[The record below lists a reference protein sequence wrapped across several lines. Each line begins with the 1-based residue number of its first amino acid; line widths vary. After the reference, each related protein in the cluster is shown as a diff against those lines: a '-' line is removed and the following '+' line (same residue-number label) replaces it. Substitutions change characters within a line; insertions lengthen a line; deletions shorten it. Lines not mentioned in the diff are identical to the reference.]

1 MTTETRHRV
10 QNGTLWLADQPIHL
24 PHPVKATLQ
33 HNDKLL
39 ILVDPAPDVIFNRN
53 VFALSIHGELLW
65 QIEES
70 PHGTQVD
77 KPYVNLYCDKNGTVI
92 AANWNGVSYSINLLN
107 GTVRVAA
114 FDK

>member
-1 MTTETRHRV
+1 M
-10 QNGTLWLADQPIHL
+10 
-24 PHPVKATLQ
+24 
-33 HNDKLL
+33 

-92 AANWNGVSYSINLLN
+92 AGNWNGVSYSVNLLN
-107 GTVRVAA
+107 GTSGLLPLTNKARLTELYFIYVGSHRQ
-114 FDK
+114 